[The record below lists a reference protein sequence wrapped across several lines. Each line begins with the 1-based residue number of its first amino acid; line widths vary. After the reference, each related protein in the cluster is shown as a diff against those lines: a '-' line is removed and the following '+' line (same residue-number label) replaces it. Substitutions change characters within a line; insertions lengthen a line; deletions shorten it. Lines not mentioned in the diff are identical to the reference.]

1 MNSTTQQSV
10 LVPVEGLIQLTIA
23 SAIRWYGKIN
33 LPAENRSVDIL
44 IFNLLGEFWAIPSQC
59 PHQGCNL
66 AHAKLLDEIALLC
79 PTHNW
84 RINIKFSGVRVIE
97 NQGQFAVPISSAKL
111 LDINIFREERKIV
124 NFEASK
130 TLELL
135 RDEISKIRLANLKQ
149 EKQIHVITNDMDA
162 MLRDSETQKL
172 QLKLKA
178 NQYQNLNRFVDRIMD
193 TLDVLLFVIGTDGRI
208 LRINKSVERELGYSE
223 KDLLQSPIDQL
234 LPEKERQR
242 LLQSLPILPWGIQ
255 SVLLENIRLKGF
267 YSGEHVLLGHADAD
281 APIIYWL
288 NCNLLHCDQGK
299 LEGAVVSALNITE
312 LKMRETRLRLS
323 AKVFESSKEAIFI
336 TDAQGFILE
345 VNAAFCKISG
355 YAQSEMI
362 GLNARVLKSRL
373 QSYKFYKQ
381 LRTALLKQGF
391 WKGEVW
397 LQCKNGAN
405 CPMLLNINAVY
416 DDHGEL
422 THYAAIST
430 DISLQKKNE
439 QDLKQLAYYDVLT
452 ELPNRFL
459 FRDRVEHEI
468 SMAQRNNTR
477 LALFFLDLDHFK
489 NINDTLGH
497 WAGDALLQTIAQRIQ
512 GCLRKSDTVARMG
525 GDEFTVILPNL
536 NTINDS
542 TEVARQLV
550 QAIAKPVQIKEH
562 TVFIGA
568 SIGIAI
574 FPDDGS
580 DFYAL
585 TKHADTAMY
594 AAKTK
599 GRGVFQYF
607 EASMNEA
614 AHQRLL
620 LENSLR
626 NAIERGEFQLTY
638 QPKAD
643 CYLQAITGAE
653 ALIFWR
659 RDGFGV
665 MPPES
670 FISVAEETAL
680 IIPLGNWILKTACLQ
695 ANIWERLR
703 PGFRIAVNISPRQLM
718 HEDFIAVLDN
728 ILAETRTKPECL
740 EFEVTE
746 SLVMHNIE
754 NATERLQQ
762 IRKRGISLAMDD
774 FGTGYSS
781 LSYLQKLPIQT
792 LKIDKS
798 FIEAYKGDIYSNE
811 AAFIKTIVSLGQVL
825 NLNVVAEG
833 IETEAQLNLLRL
845 YGCHEIQGF
854 YLSPPVTAEV
864 FQKRWL
870 EKHI

>member
-1 MNSTTQQSV
+1 MNSTTQLSV
-10 LVPVEGLIQLTIA
+10 HVPVDALTQITIGA
-23 SAIRWYGKIN
+23 SIRWQGKIN
-33 LPAENRSVDIL
+33 LPEENRVADIL
-44 IFNLLGEFWAIPSQC
+44 IFNLLGEFWAIPTQC

-66 AHAKLLDEIALLC
+66 SHAKLLDEIALLC

-84 RINIKFSGVRVIE
+84 RINIKFSGVRIIE
-97 NQGQFAVPISSAKL
+97 HHGQFTVPVSSVKL
-111 LDINIFREERKIV
+111 LDINTLVQERKTV
-124 NFEASK
+124 THEASK

-149 EKQIHVITNDMDA
+149 EKQIHVITHDMDA

-172 QLKLKA
+172 QLKQKA
-178 NQYQNLNRFVDRIMD
+178 NQYQNLNRFVDRVMD
-193 TLDVLLFVIGTDGRI
+193 TLDVLLFVIDTEGCI

-223 KDLLQSPIDQL
+223 TELLHTEIDHL

-242 LLQSLPILPWGIQ
+242 LSQCLPPLPWRIE
-255 SVLLENIRLKGF
+255 SVVLETIRLKGF
-267 YSGEHVLLGHADAD
+267 YAGEHVLLGQAQADT
-281 APIIYWL
+281 PTIYWL

-312 LKMRETRLRLS
+312 LKMREMRLRLS

-336 TDAQGFILE
+336 TDAQGNILE
-345 VNAAFCKISG
+345 VNAAFCMISG
-355 YAQSEMI
+355 YAQSEVV
-362 GLNARVLKSRL
+362 GLNARILKSRL
-373 QSYKFYKQ
+373 VSSKFYRQ
-381 LRTALLKQGF
+381 LKTSLLKQGF
-391 WKGEVW
+391 WKGELW
-397 LQCKNGAN
+397 LQCKSGAN

-416 DDHGEL
+416 DDHAEL

-430 DISLQKKNE
+430 DISQQKKNE

-477 LALFFLDLDHFK
+477 LALLFLDLDHFK

-497 WAGDALLQTIAQRIQ
+497 WAGDALLQTIAHRIQ
-512 GCLRKSDTVARMG
+512 HCLRKSDTVARMG

-536 NTINDS
+536 NSINDS

-550 QAIAKPVQIKEH
+550 QAIAKPVTIKEH

-643 CYLQAITGAE
+643 CYLQEITGAE

-659 RDGFGV
+659 RAGFGI

-670 FISVAEETAL
+670 FIGVAEETAL

-695 ANIWERLR
+695 ANIWEQLR
-703 PGFRIAVNISPRQLM
+703 PGFRIAVNISPKQLM
-718 HEDFIAVLDN
+718 HDDFMQVLDN

-754 NATERLQQ
+754 KACERLQQ
-762 IRKRGISLAMDD
+762 IRKRGIRLALDD

-798 FIEAYKGDIYSNE
+798 FIEAYNGDMYSNE

-825 NLNVVAEG
+825 DLNVVAEG
-833 IETEAQLNLLRL
+833 IETEAQLNLLRVF
-845 YGCHEIQGF
+845 GCHEIQGF
-854 YLSPPVTAEV
+854 YLSPPVTAEL

-870 EKHI
+870 DKQI